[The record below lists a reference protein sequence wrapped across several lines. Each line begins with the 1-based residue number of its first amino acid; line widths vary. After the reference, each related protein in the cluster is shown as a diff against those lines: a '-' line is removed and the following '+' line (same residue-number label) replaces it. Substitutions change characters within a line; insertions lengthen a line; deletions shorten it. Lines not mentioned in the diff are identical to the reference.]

1 MLFFYILI
9 FSFPAFSQDA
19 GVFLS
24 ALETGPYTLVKR
36 SDWSRYDNGKYKGHV
51 YREVRASIA
60 PSPGPQDQGFL
71 YQGNFL
77 VLEETLR
84 DLRQSAQAVD
94 AVIPVSFRVY
104 SDGSLQID
112 DDRGFPHLRGFP
124 AFPKEKLI
132 PSDKW
137 TAPGSRA
144 LDPLNQGQP
153 ALIPFIAEYQYLG
166 TELYKDVPVYRIAA
180 KYALRYQ
187 GPSEN
192 DEENFRPPDFKVQGT
207 HLVDILLRVSDGLLM
222 MMRDNLDETYTW
234 PGGVSIRFR
243 GFTLTFGQS
252 KIPFNPEPA
261 IAFLKTERKDIE
273 VNTVPEGIRL
283 TIKDIRF
290 APDSDAFLPE
300 EQPRLDSIAQT
311 LKQIPD
317 RTILVEGHTAAV
329 GRPDGELELSVQ
341 RAQRMVEELTR
352 RGLGA
357 DRFIYKG
364 WGGAKPL
371 GDNATNEGRR
381 LNRRVE
387 ITILE

>member
-1 MLFFYILI
+1 M
-9 FSFPAFSQDA
+9 
-19 GVFLS
+19 
-24 ALETGPYTLVKR
+24 
-36 SDWSRYDNGKYKGHV
+36 
-51 YREVRASIA
+51 
-60 PSPGPQDQGFL
+60 
-71 YQGNFL
+71 

-94 AVIPVSFRVY
+94 AVVPVSFRVY
-104 SDGSLQID
+104 DDGSLKID
-112 DDRGFPHLRGFP
+112 DDKGFPHLRGFP
-124 AFPKEKLI
+124 AFPQTRLR

-137 TAPGSRA
+137 IAPGSRA

-153 ALIPFIAEYQYLG
+153 TLIPFTAEYQYLG
-166 TELYKDVPVYRIAA
+166 TELYREVPVHRIAA

-187 GPSEN
+187 GPSET
-192 DEENFRPPDFKVQGT
+192 EEEIFFQPPDFKVQGT
-207 HLVDILLRVSDGLLM
+207 HTVDILLRVSDGLLM

-234 PGGVSIRFR
+234 PGGITVRFR

-252 KIPFNPEPA
+252 KVPFNPEPV
-261 IAFLKTERKDIE
+261 INTLKTKDID
-273 VNTVPEGIRL
+273 VDTVHEGIRL

-290 APDSDAFLPE
+290 APDSDTFLPE

-311 LKQIPD
+311 LKQVPD

-341 RAQRMVEELTR
+341 RAMRMVEELTH

-364 WGGAKPL
+364 WGGTKPL
-371 GDNATNEGRR
+371 GDTTNDEGRR